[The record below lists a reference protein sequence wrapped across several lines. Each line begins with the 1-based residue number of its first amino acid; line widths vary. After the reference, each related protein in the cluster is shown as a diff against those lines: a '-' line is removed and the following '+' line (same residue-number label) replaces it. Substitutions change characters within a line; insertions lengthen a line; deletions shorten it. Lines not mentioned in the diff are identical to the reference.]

1 MEGEEEVVLV
11 AEVLEAVEVEAVQ
24 LAEAAE
30 DPGAYKEPAVEG
42 SVDAEGP
49 AAYRKPAHPVDA
61 DVRVDDA
68 GPSTG
73 QPRHEQVV
81 PSVGLVEDLHFH
93 YLLHRLADSPV
104 DREELR
110 PKARQHLKARR
121 NGSWALGYTLEVVSL
136 LQDLLLRWAADQA
149 GTDIR
154 DGLNR
159 GDSLLQ
165 DVRIRNHLDGM
176 EACPRGDE
184 HSEIQGKRAY
194 SQLVHVHLPPSG

>member
-68 GPSTG
+68 GPGNG

-81 PSVGLVEDLHFH
+81 PSVGLLEDLHFH

-110 PKARQHLKARR
+110 PEARR
-121 NGSWALGYTLEVVSL
+121 NGSWALGYTLEVMSL

-154 DGLNR
+154 DGLDR

-165 DVRIRNHLDGM
+165 DVRIRHHLDGM